1 MTIPTFKTLAEACRY
16 SGIIAPDY
24 VPSFGESLRVRTEKH
39 PRNKN
44 GFLYGL
50 ADNAVFVANW
60 EDWEGLKSV
69 YSDKADRKFTPQ
81 ELVSLKKATQT
92 LREEREKESAKAQ
105 WQVAIHAQEF
115 IRTQCKSLDTTR
127 LHSYLLGKQIQ
138 PVPTILETT
147 GEQFNQ
153 TLGRDVCQRL
163 KEGRYLV
170 IPLVQSFHGNKKVVS
185 IQFIDE
191 YGGKF
196 FLKGGR
202 TKGSYWLATNRL
214 NSSQSKP
221 LIVMAEGVATLLS
234 VIQRQPFNGL
244 AVAGMNCNNLE
255 KVALSLHYQ
264 YPNLPMLILADND
277 KSGAGI
283 KGAEKA
289 RKAVK
294 YCFIK
299 MPQFSAEDIEAF
311 KSITGT
317 DKEPTDWNEYYKIKS
332 RRFK

>member
-1 MTIPTFKTLAEACRY
+1 MTIPIFKTLVEACRY

-24 VPSFGESLRVRTEKH
+24 VPSFGESLRVGTEKH

-60 EDWEGLKSV
+60 EDWDGLKSI

-81 ELVSLKKATQT
+81 ELVSLKKAAQA

-105 WQVAIHAQEF
+105 GQVAIHAQEF
-115 IRTQCKSLDTTR
+115 IRTQCKSLDTAR
-127 LHSYLLGKQIQ
+127 PHPYLLSKQIQ
-138 PVPTILETT
+138 PVSTILETT
-147 GEQFNQ
+147 GDRFNQ

-170 IPLVQSFHGNKKVVS
+170 IPLVHSFHGIEKVVS

-196 FLKGGR
+196 FLKGGK
-202 TKGSYWLATNRL
+202 TQGSYWVVTNRL
-214 NSSQSKP
+214 NPSKSKP
-221 LIVMAEGVATLLS
+221 LIIMAEGVATLLS

-264 YPNLPMLILADND
+264 HPNLPILLLADND
-277 KSGAGI
+277 KSGAGL

-289 RKAVK
+289 KKAVK
-294 YCFIK
+294 NCFIK
-299 MPQFSAEDIEAF
+299 MPQFSAEDVTIF
-311 KSITGT
+311 KSLTST
-317 DKEPTDWNEYYKIKS
+317 DKDPTDWNDYYKIKS
-332 RRFK
+332 RRF